1 MSWVFWGGTD
11 EADHRQFSAFKRGD
25 TAGIISPLHVVVD
38 GEFSRIAFE
47 SGPLGRWWTHRA
59 VAVRPDVVAAVVV
72 SADGFPV
79 LGSIA
84 TGDID
89 VGAAGKPLFH
99 ELE

>member
-72 SADGFPV
+72 SADGFSG
-79 LGSIA
+79 LGVDSYR
-84 TGDID
+84 GYRRRSRR
-89 VGAAGKPLFH
+89 
-99 ELE
+99 

>member
-1 MSWVFWGGTD
+1 MVSSAGLPLRAGHWAGG
-11 EADHRQFSAFKRGD
+11 GP
-25 TAGIISPLHVVVD
+25 I
-38 GEFSRIAFE
+38 
-47 SGPLGRWWTHRA
+47 GPLRSDPMLSPPLSYPPT
-59 VAVRPDVVAAVVV
+59 V
-72 SADGFPV
+72 FPV

>member
-47 SGPLGRWWTHRA
+47 SGPLGLGVDIRA
-59 VAVRPDVVAAVVV
+59 VARAGLRVTLVVTLSLMFLVTIALGLI
-72 SADGFPV
+72 SAIGR
-79 LGSIA
+79 
-84 TGDID
+84 
-89 VGAAGKPLFH
+89 
-99 ELE
+99 

>member
-1 MSWVFWGGTD
+1 M
-11 EADHRQFSAFKRGD
+11 
-25 TAGIISPLHVVVD
+25 
-38 GEFSRIAFE
+38 
-47 SGPLGRWWTHRA
+47 GRWWTHRA

-84 TGDID
+84 TGDTD